1 MATLT
6 ASYVRASSQAL
17 LNPDAPEWDRPAETI
32 ELDPSPLETQPSDYV
47 IVAWEGRDYGRVKQ
61 VRVRQLHNGQALFF
75 LLEWDDPHKDTE
87 ITDIDTFTDAAA
99 VIFPTRG
106 DAPLLVMGSE
116 DQPVNVWFW
125 RADWEQPRSVGAV
138 GHSTTVRYPGE
149 TLAAASVWRD
159 GVWRVVIGRLF
170 EVTQTSPEP
179 TAEMPEL
186 APGTSVKVSFGVW
199 EGSTQERGGI
209 KAISQ
214 VWHELNIEA

>member
-1 MATLT
+1 
-6 ASYVRASSQAL
+6 
-17 LNPDAPEWDRPAETI
+17 
-32 ELDPSPLETQPSDYV
+32 V

-159 GVWRVVIGRLF
+159 SVWRVVIGRLF
-170 EVTQTSPEP
+170 EATQTSPEP
-179 TAEMPEL
+179 TAEVPEL
-186 APGTSVKVSFGVW
+186 APGTSVKVSFSVW